1 MLKEESTTILKL
13 VVDSEG
19 KLVGLLGDEDDEG
32 CPVAFAPPP
41 DLIGA
46 VRLFLLQR
54 SQDEG
59 ELINERGLYQLALE
73 RMEMGYTKLVEVLEK
88 EERS

>member
-1 MLKEESTTILKL
+1 MLKEESKTIFRF

-32 CPVAFAPPP
+32 CPVAFAPTP
-41 DLIGA
+41 DLVGA

-59 ELINERGLYQLALE
+59 ELIDERGLYQLALE
-73 RMEMGYTKLVEVLEK
+73 RMEMAYSKLVNVLE
-88 EERS
+88 EDEN